1 MFDKLLIANRGAIA
15 CRILRTLRT
24 LQVKGV
30 AVYSEADAASLHL
43 MQADEAHSLG
53 EGGAAGTYLA
63 VDKILAI
70 ANASGAKAIHPG
82 YGFLS
87 ENAAFAQA
95 CEDAGI
101 AFVGPTP
108 EQLRVFGLKHTARAL
123 AKQHGVPMLEGT
135 ELLDSLE
142 SAIAAARTIGYPV
155 MLKST
160 AGGGGIGMRVCR
172 SAEELADSFEAVKRL
187 GQNNF
192 SDAGVFIEKYIQRA
206 RHLEVQVF
214 GDGQGEVLALGVRD
228 CSVQRRNQKV
238 LEETPAPNLPHGM
251 AEELCAAA
259 VKLARAVNYRSA
271 GTVEFV
277 FDSED
282 QRFYFLEVNTRLQ
295 VEHGVTEQ
303 VWGVDLVSWMVQ
315 LAAGDLPPLDQL
327 QTGLKPLGHAI
338 QARLYAEDPGRD
350 FQPCPGLLTAADFP
364 PADGRTL
371 RIDTWVEAGCE
382 IPPYFDPMI
391 AKLISWAPTRE
402 DASTGLIDALNETRL
417 YGVETNR
424 DYLRQIIADAPF
436 ASGQPWTRCLE
447 DLVYRADTFE
457 VLSGGTQTSVQDYP
471 GRLGYWAVGVPPS
484 GPMDSRALRQ
494 GNELLGNPEGCAAL
508 EITMSGPLLRF
519 NTDAVVAVTGAH
531 IPITLDGQSC
541 AMNTALLVSAGST
554 LSLGT
559 IAGAG
564 VRSYLCVRGGLDV
577 PDYLGSKS
585 TFTLGQF
592 GGHGGRALRAGDV
605 LHIAPL
611 VDRRAGQR
619 IADEALEALTDVR
632 RIKVIYGPHAAP
644 EYFTE
649 AYIER
654 FFATDW
660 EVHFNSSRTGVRL
673 IGPKPEWVRADG
685 GEAGLH
691 PSNIHDNP
699 YAIGAVDFTGDMPV
713 ILGPDGPSLGGFVC
727 PVTII
732 EADLWQLGQLKAG
745 DRVRFTP
752 VSVEACHAERC
763 GSELAR
769 EDSIPDAENPSTV
782 PPSSRAS
789 SLPQGTANSSRNELV
804 REGSIPDAENPS
816 AVPPSSRASSLPQ
829 DSANSRGSELARE
842 GYMPDAET
850 PSTVPPSSRASQL
863 PQGPANSRGSELA
876 REGYMPDAETPSTVP
891 TSSRASQLPQGP
903 ANSRGS
909 KLAREGYMPDAENPL
924 TTPPS
929 SRASQLPQGPAN
941 SSRSEV
947 VHEGYMPD
955 AENPLTAPPS
965 SRASSLPQ
973 DSANSRR
980 SELAREGYMPDAE
993 NPLTTPPSS
1002 RASQL
1007 PQGPANSRGSELAR
1021 EGYIPDAENPLTAPP
1036 SSRASSLPQGTARL
1050 QGIANSR
1057 RSELVREGS
1066 IPDAENPSTAT
1077 PSSRAS
1083 SLPQGPANSSRS
1095 EVVRVEDLRTPV
1107 ILDIGQDDKRL
1118 VARLSGDTH
1127 LLLEIGAPELDLVL
1141 RLRGHALMLALEAKA
1156 LAGVIDLTPGI
1167 RSLQVHYRPEQLPL
1181 RQLLDIVAGEWDAVC
1196 AAKDLQVASRI
1207 VHLPLSWDDP
1217 ACQLAIEKYMTTVRK
1232 DAPWCPSNLEFIRRI
1247 NDLPNLD
1254 EVQRTVFD
1262 ASYLVMG
1269 LGDVYLGAPVAT
1281 PLDPRHRLVTTK
1293 YNPART
1299 WTAENS
1305 VGIGGAYMC
1314 VYGMEGP
1321 GGYQFVGRTLQMWNR
1336 YRDVAAFQGK
1346 PWLLRFFD
1354 QIRFYPVSA
1363 DELVRIR
1370 RDFPLGRFALNIEH
1384 STLNLADYQ
1393 AFLSREAEGITAF
1406 RAQQNA
1412 AFNAERERWIA
1423 NGQADFQ
1430 SDEGVAPNTEEQPLQ
1445 PGQQGVDSHIAGN
1458 LWQVQVQPGAR
1469 VEAGDV
1475 LVILESM
1482 KMEIPLL
1489 APINGVVQ
1497 DVRVQPGSAV
1507 RAGQR
1512 VVVLSAD

>member
-24 LQVKGV
+24 LKVKGV
-30 AVYSEADAASLHL
+30 AVYSEADVASLHL

-70 ANASGAKAIHPG
+70 AKASGAGAIHPG

-135 ELLDSLE
+135 ELLDSVD
-142 SAIAAARTIGYPV
+142 AALTAAEVIGYPV

-172 SAEELADSFEAVKRL
+172 SANELADSFEAVKRL

-238 LEETPAPNLPHGM
+238 LEETPAPNLPEGM
-251 AEELCAAA
+251 ADELCAAA
-259 VKLARAVNYRSA
+259 IKLAKAVNYRSA

-277 FDSED
+277 FDSQD

-303 VWGVDLVSWMVQ
+303 VWGVDLVGWMVQ
-315 LAAGDLPPLDQL
+315 LAAGDLPPLAQL
-327 QTGLKPLGHAI
+327 QATLKPNGHAI

-350 FQPCPGLLTAADFP
+350 FQPCPGLLTAVSFP
-364 PADGRTL
+364 PADGQAL

-382 IPPYFDPMI
+382 IPPFFDPMI
-391 AKLISWAPTRE
+391 AKLISWAPSRGE
-402 DASTGLIDALNETRL
+402 ASAALAEALAESRL

-424 DYLRQIIADAPF
+424 DYLRQIIADTPF

-447 DLVYRADTFE
+447 DLVYHADTFE

-494 GNELLGNPEGCAAL
+494 GNLLLGNAEGCAAL

-519 NTDAVVAVTGAH
+519 NTDAVVAVTGAT
-531 IPITLDGQSC
+531 IPLTLDGESC
-541 AMNTALLVSAGST
+541 PMNTTLLVNAGST
-554 LSLGT
+554 LALGT
-559 IAGAG
+559 TAGAG
-564 VRSYLCVRGGLDV
+564 ARSYLCVRGGLDV

-605 LHIAPL
+605 LHLAPL
-611 VDRRAGQR
+611 TDRSTGHC
-619 IADEALEALTDVR
+619 IADEALEVLGEVR
-632 RIKVIYGPHAAP
+632 DMRVIYGPHAAP

-649 AYIER
+649 AYIET

-745 DRVRFTP
+745 DKVRFHP
-752 VSVEACHAERC
+752 VTIEACHA
-763 GSELAR
+763 
-769 EDSIPDAENPSTV
+769 
-782 PPSSRAS
+782 SSQAS
-789 SLPQGTANSSRNELV
+789 SLPLETVSPLGSGLV
-804 REGSIPDAENPS
+804 RESNPGHT
-816 AVPPSSRASSLPQ
+816 SLI
-829 DSANSRGSELARE
+829 
-842 GYMPDAET
+842 T
-850 PSTVPPSSRASQL
+850 QL
-863 PQGPANSRGSELA
+863 QSP
-876 REGYMPDAETPSTVP
+876 
-891 TSSRASQLPQGP
+891 
-903 ANSRGS
+903 
-909 KLAREGYMPDAENPL
+909 
-924 TTPPS
+924 
-929 SRASQLPQGPAN
+929 
-941 SSRSEV
+941 
-947 VHEGYMPD
+947 
-955 AENPLTAPPS
+955 
-965 SRASSLPQ
+965 
-973 DSANSRR
+973 
-980 SELAREGYMPDAE
+980 
-993 NPLTTPPSS
+993 
-1002 RASQL
+1002 
-1007 PQGPANSRGSELAR
+1007 
-1021 EGYIPDAENPLTAPP
+1021 I
-1036 SSRASSLPQGTARL
+1036 
-1050 QGIANSR
+1050 
-1057 RSELVREGS
+1057 
-1066 IPDAENPSTAT
+1066 
-1077 PSSRAS
+1077 
-1083 SLPQGPANSSRS
+1083 
-1095 EVVRVEDLRTPV
+1095 

-1156 LAGVIDLTPGI
+1156 LPGVIDLTPGI
-1167 RSLQVHYRPEQLPL
+1167 RSLQVHYCPAQLPL
-1181 RQLLDIVAGEWDAVC
+1181 RQLLEIVAGEWDAVC

-1336 YRDVAAFQGK
+1336 YRDVAAFEGK

-1363 DELVRIR
+1363 EELLRIR
-1370 RDFPLGRFALNIEH
+1370 RDFPLGRFDLNIEH
-1384 STLNLADYQ
+1384 STLNLTDYQ
-1393 AFLSREAEGITAF
+1393 SFLSHEAEGIAAF
-1406 RAQQNA
+1406 RAQQQS

-1423 NGQADFQ
+1423 NGQANFE
-1430 SDEGVAPNTEEQPLQ
+1430 SEESIAPTTDETVLE
-1445 PGQQGVDSHIAGN
+1445 PGQQGIDSHIAGN
-1458 LWQVQVQPGAR
+1458 LWQVQVKPGER

-1475 LVILESM
+1475 LVVLESM
-1482 KMEIPLL
+1482 KMEIPVL
-1489 APINGVVQ
+1489 APVGGIVR

-1512 VVVLSAD
+1512 VVVLDAD

>member
-1 MFDKLLIANRGAIA
+1 MFEKILIANRGAIA
-15 CRILRTLRT
+15 CRILRTLAS

-30 AVYSEADAASLHL
+30 AVYSEADAASLHIL
-43 MQADEAHSLG
+43 HADEAHSLG
-53 EGGAAGTYLA
+53 EGAAAGTYLA

-70 ANASGAKAIHPG
+70 AKQSGATAIHPG

-87 ENAAFAQA
+87 ENAAFAEA
-95 CEDAGI
+95 CAAHNI
-101 AFVGPTP
+101 AFIGPTP

-135 ELLDSLE
+135 ELLDSLD
-142 SAIAAARTIGYPV
+142 AALIAGEQVGYPV

-172 SAEELADSFEAVKRL
+172 SASELSESFEAVKRL

-214 GDGQGEVLALGVRD
+214 GDGRGEVIALGVRD

-259 VKLARAVNYRSA
+259 IKLAKAVNYRSA

-277 FDSED
+277 FDSEA

-303 VWGVDLVSWMVQ
+303 VWGVDLVRWMVE
-315 LAAGDLPPLDQL
+315 LAAGELPPLSELYRQ
-327 QTGLKPLGHAI
+327 LKPDGHAI

-350 FQPCPGLLTAADFP
+350 FQPSPGLLTAVEFP
-364 PADGRTL
+364 PANGIQL

-391 AKLISWAPTRE
+391 AKVITWAPSRE
-402 DASTGLIDALNETRL
+402 QARAELHQALGDSLL

-424 DYLRQIIADAPF
+424 DYLRQILRDTPF
-436 ASGQPWTRCLE
+436 ASGEPWTRCLE
-447 DLVYRADTFE
+447 NLVYRANTFE
-457 VLSGGTQTSVQDYP
+457 VLSAGTQTSVQDYP

-484 GPMDSRALRQ
+484 GPMDSRALRL
-494 GNELLGNPEGCAAL
+494 GNRLLGNADGAAAL

-519 NTDAVVAVTGAH
+519 NCEAVIAVTGA
-531 IPITLDGQSC
+531 PIGVTLEGESVP
-541 AMNTALLVSAGST
+541 MNTALL
-554 LSLGT
+554 
-559 IAGAG
+559 IPAGATLHLG
-564 VRSYLCVRGGLDV
+564 SISGAGARSYLCLRGGLQV

-605 LHIAPL
+605 LNIAALKDRSAGEQLAEQHIT
-611 VDRRAGQR
+611 
-619 IADEALEALTDVR
+619 ALPAVR
-632 RIKVIYGPHAAP
+632 QIRVIYGPHGAP

-649 AYIER
+649 NYIGT
-654 FFATDW
+654 FFETQW

-727 PVTII
+727 PVTVI

-745 DRVRFTP
+745 DRIQFIP
-752 VSVEACHAERC
+752 VNLKTARDLACQWDNC
-763 GSELAR
+763 GSWLASDGAR
-769 EDSIPDAENPSTV
+769 PDTALT
-782 PPSSRAS
+782 S
-789 SLPQGTANSSRNELV
+789 SL
-804 REGSIPDAENPS
+804 
-816 AVPPSSRASSLPQ
+816 
-829 DSANSRGSELARE
+829 
-842 GYMPDAET
+842 
-850 PSTVPPSSRASQL
+850 ASQL
-863 PQGPANSRGSELA
+863 PQDLVSPVVLEL
-876 REGYMPDAETPSTVP
+876 G
-891 TSSRASQLPQGP
+891 QG
-903 ANSRGS
+903 
-909 KLAREGYMPDAENPL
+909 D
-924 TTPPS
+924 
-929 SRASQLPQGPAN
+929 
-941 SSRSEV
+941 V
-947 VHEGYMPD
+947 
-955 AENPLTAPPS
+955 
-965 SRASSLPQ
+965 
-973 DSANSRR
+973 
-980 SELAREGYMPDAE
+980 
-993 NPLTTPPSS
+993 
-1002 RASQL
+1002 
-1007 PQGPANSRGSELAR
+1007 
-1021 EGYIPDAENPLTAPP
+1021 
-1036 SSRASSLPQGTARL
+1036 
-1050 QGIANSR
+1050 
-1057 RSELVREGS
+1057 
-1066 IPDAENPSTAT
+1066 
-1077 PSSRAS
+1077 
-1083 SLPQGPANSSRS
+1083 
-1095 EVVRVEDLRTPV
+1095 
-1107 ILDIGQDDKRL
+1107 RL
-1118 VARLSGDTH
+1118 VARVSGDTH
-1127 LLLEIGAPELDLVL
+1127 LLLEIGEPELNLVL
-1141 RLRGHALMLALEAKA
+1141 RFRAHALMQALELKS
-1156 LAGVIDLTPGI
+1156 LHGVIDLTPGI
-1167 RSLQVHYRPEQLPL
+1167 RSLQIHYQPEQLPL
-1181 RQLLDIVAGEWDAVC
+1181 ADLLGIVAGEWDAVC
-1196 AAKDLQVASRI
+1196 AANDLQVPSRI

-1336 YRDVAAFQGK
+1336 YREVAAFDGK

-1363 DELVRIR
+1363 EELLRIR
-1370 RDFPLGRFALNIEH
+1370 RDFPLGRFDLNIEH
-1384 STLNLADYQ
+1384 SQLNLADYQ
-1393 AFLSREAEGITAF
+1393 AFLNREAEGISAF
-1406 RAQQNA
+1406 RAQQQG

-1423 NGQADFQ
+1423 SGQAHFDSEEAVPESTEDAPLADGEQ
-1430 SDEGVAPNTEEQPLQ
+1430 S
-1445 PGQQGVDSHIAGN
+1445 VDSHIAGN
-1458 LWQVQVQPGAR
+1458 LWQVQVEAGSR
-1469 VEAGDV
+1469 VAAGDV

-1482 KMEIPLL
+1482 KMEIPVL
-1489 APINGVVQ
+1489 APLAGVVREI
-1497 DVRVQPGSAV
+1497 RVQPGSAV

-1512 VVVLSAD
+1512 IVVLALD